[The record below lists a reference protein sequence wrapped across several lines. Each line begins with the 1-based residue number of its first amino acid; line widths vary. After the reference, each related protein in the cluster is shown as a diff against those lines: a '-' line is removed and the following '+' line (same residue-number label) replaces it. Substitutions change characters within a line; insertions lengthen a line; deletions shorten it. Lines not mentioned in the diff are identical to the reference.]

1 MNNLL
6 IMLLRFTLYVL
17 RLINDMSV
25 PTAKLQEAFTY
36 ADYVTWPDG
45 ERWELIHGVAYNM
58 SPAPSPEHQRVS
70 RRLSLQFDRFLAGSD
85 CEVFYAPLDVR
96 LPDGEMDDEMIETV
110 VQPDIFIICDP
121 SKIDDK
127 GCKGAPDLIIEVLSP
142 STIKIDLEEK
152 FALYEAHGVKEYWVV
167 YPFDHV
173 VEVFHLESHGSYGK
187 RNIYA
192 EDDIVSVNLLA
203 GLEIDLALV
212 FGLEKKT
219 KDPDKPPQSWE
230 KE

>member
-1 MNNLL
+1 
-6 IMLLRFTLYVL
+6 
-17 RLINDMSV
+17 
-25 PTAKLQEAFTY
+25 
-36 ADYVTWPDG
+36 
-45 ERWELIHGVAYNM
+45 M

-70 RRLSLQFDRFLAGSD
+70 RRLSLQFDRFLAGSL

-96 LPDGEMDDEMIETV
+96 LPDGEMDDEAIETV
-110 VQPDIFIICDP
+110 VQPDISVICDP

-127 GCKGAPDLIIEVLSP
+127 GCRGAPDLIIEVLSP

-152 FALYEAHGVKEYWVV
+152 FSLYEDHGVKEYWVV

-173 VEVFHLESHGSYGK
+173 VEVFHLELHGRYGK
-187 RNIYA
+187 RKIYA
-192 EDDIVSVNLLA
+192 EDDIVPVNLLT

-219 KDPDKPPQSWE
+219 KDSDRQAQSRE
-230 KE
+230 KEEVAS